1 LPLSDPGWV
10 GTLPEELT
18 PVLADI
24 RRLEQAFHKGS
35 SQETLDIF
43 RRLMGLGRGL
53 TPSGDDFIMGLLLA
67 VNRWPG
73 LFGPLL
79 GLAELNRQV
88 IEKAYSVTTSISA
101 NLIEGATLGYGDER
115 LISALD
121 GIMTGYLPAE
131 ECANNLLALGASS
144 GIDALVGI
152 TSVMTF

>member
-1 LPLSDPGWV
+1 M
-10 GTLPEELT
+10 PEELT

-35 SQETLDIF
+35 SQETLAIF
-43 RRLMGLGRGL
+43 RRLVGLGRGL

-73 LFGPLL
+73 LFGPLPE
-79 GLAELNRQV
+79 LAELNRLV
-88 IEKAYSVTTSISA
+88 VAKAYSATTSISA
-101 NLIEGATLGYGDER
+101 NLIESATLGYGDER

-121 GIMTGYLPAE
+121 GIVTGDLPPEA
-131 ECANNLLALGASS
+131 CAANLLALGASS

-152 TSVMTF
+152 TTCLAFTH